1 MHRGEDAKRQSLLRL
16 GDFDLYKK
24 FVDILSL
31 FKRNILISPLEGEKK
46 FLSELCELSNK
57 GRLGILAQREA
68 GFEPSPAFV
77 MLTGVRKRLLPL
89 TKREGCD
96 SVISSDFKSKIS
108 ITNEN
113 NLSCKDL
120 SYFGRSALLCRQ
132 GRELSALVPQY
143 LSNFSDTV
151 FSRFTSPFSRKRT
164 AFTLAEVLI
173 TLGIIGIVAALTLPV
188 IISDVKNS
196 QLEAGL
202 KKAYSVLGQ
211 ALNMYQAENGERIVA
226 GDATNRRMVKSY
238 LMQYIKS
245 AKDCGFGG
253 SDNKEGLEKACLP
266 NNYKG
271 IDGDF
276 NGSAKYETYNGK
288 SSIALDYFD
297 DGQFV
302 TPDGMLILIE
312 NSGGQW
318 FGDQVFISV
327 DVNGYNKK
335 PNRLGQDLFMFQI
348 DKNGALL
355 PMGAKDTKYYS
366 ISDAYCS
373 NTSTNSM
380 NGAGCT
386 NLALMDKN
394 FFKKL
399 PR

>member
-1 MHRGEDAKRQSLLRL
+1 MHRGEYAKRQSLLRL

-46 FLSELCELSNK
+46 FLSELRELSNK

-77 MLTGVRKRLLPL
+77 MLTEVRKRLLPL

-132 GRELSALVPQY
+132 GKDLSALVPQY
-143 LSNFSDTV
+143 LSNFPDTV
-151 FSRFTSPFSRKRT
+151 FSRFTSPFSHKRT

-226 GDATNRRMVKSY
+226 GDATNRRMIKSY

>member
-1 MHRGEDAKRQSLLRL
+1 MHRCQDARRHGLLRFEL
-16 GDFDLYKK
+16 FKK
-24 FVDILSL
+24 IDKFLSL
-31 FKRNILISPLEGEKK
+31 NFRNFLISPLEGEKK
-46 FLSELCELSNK
+46 FLSELWELRNF
-57 GRLGILAQREA
+57 RE
-68 GFEPSPAFV
+68 GYNLKYSCPVQHETVLEPSPAFV

-113 NLSCKDL
+113 NLSCK
-120 SYFGRSALLCRQ
+120 
-132 GRELSALVPQY
+132 ELSALVPQY

-151 FSRFTSPFSRKRT
+151 FSRFTSHFSLKRKA

-211 ALNMYQAENGERIVA
+211 ALNMYQAENGERIIA
-226 GDATNRRMVKSY
+226 GDATNRRMIKSY

-266 NNYKG
+266 NNYMG

-366 ISDAYCS
+366 INDDYCS
-373 NTSTNSM
+373 NTSTHNM

-386 NLALMDKN
+386 NSALMNKN

>member
-1 MHRGEDAKRQSLLRL
+1 MHRCQDAKRHGLLRFEL
-16 GDFDLYKK
+16 FKK
-24 FVDILSL
+24 IDKFLSL
-31 FKRNILISPLEGEKK
+31 NFRNILISPLEGEKK
-46 FLSELCELSNK
+46 FLSELRGLRNF
-57 GRLGILAQREA
+57 RE
-68 GFEPSPAFV
+68 GDNLKYSCPVQHETVIEPSPAFV
-77 MLTGVRKRLLPL
+77 MLTKVRKRLLPL
-89 TKREGCD
+89 TKREGSD
-96 SVISSDFKSKIS
+96 SVII
-108 ITNEN
+108 
-113 NLSCKDL
+113 
-120 SYFGRSALLCRQ
+120 
-132 GRELSALVPQY
+132 
-143 LSNFSDTV
+143 SNFFDTNHSQLTTHNSLIPNIV
-151 FSRFTSPFSRKRT
+151 FSRFTSPFSHKRT

-211 ALNMYQAENGERIVA
+211 ALNMYQAENGERIIA
-226 GDATNRRMVKSY
+226 GDATNRRMIKSY

-288 SSIALDYFD
+288 SSIVLDYFD

-312 NSGGQW
+312 NSDGRW
-318 FGDQVFISV
+318 FGGHVFISV

-366 ISDAYCS
+366 INDDYCS
-373 NTSTNSM
+373 NTSTHKM

-386 NLALMDKN
+386 NSALMNKN

>member
-1 MHRGEDAKRQSLLRL
+1 MHRCQDAKRHGLLRFEL
-16 GDFDLYKK
+16 FKK
-24 FVDILSL
+24 IDKFLSL
-31 FKRNILISPLEGEKK
+31 NFRNFLISPLEGEKK

-96 SVISSDFKSKIS
+96 SVIS
-108 ITNEN
+108 N
-113 NLSCKDL
+113 N
-120 SYFGRSALLCRQ
+120 F
-132 GRELSALVPQY
+132 P
-143 LSNFSDTV
+143 DTV
-151 FSRFTSPFSRKRT
+151 FSRFTSHFSRKCT

-211 ALNMYQAENGERIVA
+211 ALNMYQAENGERIIA
-226 GDATNRRMVKSY
+226 GDATNSRMIKSY

-253 SDNKEGLEKACLP
+253 SENKEGLEKACLP

-276 NGSAKYETYNGK
+276 NGPAKYETYNGK
-288 SSIALDYFD
+288 SSIVLDYFG

-312 NSGGQW
+312 NSDGRW
-318 FGDQVFISV
+318 FGGHVFISV

-366 ISDAYCS
+366 INDDYCS
-373 NTSTNSM
+373 NTSTHNM

-386 NLALMDKN
+386 NSALMNKN

-399 PR
+399 PK

>member
-1 MHRGEDAKRQSLLRL
+1 MHRGEDAKRQSLLRFEL
-16 GDFDLYKK
+16 FRKIDK
-24 FVDILSL
+24 FISL
-31 FKRNILISPLEGEKK
+31 NFRNILISPLEGEKK
-46 FLSELCELSNK
+46 FLGELCELSNK

-77 MLTGVRKRLLPL
+77 MLPEVRKRLLPL

-96 SVISSDFKSKIS
+96 SVISSDLKSKIS

-113 NLSCKDL
+113 NLSCKAL

-151 FSRFTSPFSRKRT
+151 FSRFTSHFSHKRT

-226 GDATNRRMVKSY
+226 GDATNRRMIKSY

>member
-1 MHRGEDAKRQSLLRL
+1 MLKHFGGVCFEIQRCEEAKRHSLLRFEL
-16 GDFDLYKK
+16 FRKIKKILDL
-24 FVDILSL
+24 
-31 FKRNILISPLEGEKK
+31 ILISPLEGEKK
-46 FLSELCELSNK
+46 FLSELRGLRNF
-57 GRLGILAQREA
+57 RE
-68 GFEPSPAFV
+68 GYNLKYSCPVQHETVIEPSPAFV
-77 MLTGVRKRLLPL
+77 MLTKVRKRLLPL
-89 TKREGCD
+89 TKREGSD
-96 SVISSDFKSKIS
+96 SVII
-108 ITNEN
+108 
-113 NLSCKDL
+113 
-120 SYFGRSALLCRQ
+120 
-132 GRELSALVPQY
+132 
-143 LSNFSDTV
+143 SNFFDTNHSQLTTHNSLIPDIV
-151 FSRFTSPFSRKRT
+151 FSRFTFHFSRKRT

-211 ALNMYQAENGERIVA
+211 ALNMYQAENGERIIA
-226 GDATNRRMVKSY
+226 GDATNRRMIKSY

-366 ISDAYCS
+366 INDDYCS
-373 NTSTNSM
+373 NTSTHNM

-386 NLALMDKN
+386 NSALMNKN

-399 PR
+399 PK